1 MKETKILLVS
11 CLQRSLSNLPE
22 NKMTTTKIIA
32 KVRSMVISPSGSHPK
47 QSTVLFLNDPSLK
60 DPQAPDELYNIYGT
74 DPYRRKL
81 GHATISG
88 TTIDCPWPDP
98 FLHTPLDPILTNI
111 TAGGPYKIEI
121 CGYGYHRPW
130 FAAIGCASRG
140 LTSTI
145 LMPLCNSMWAY
156 EFQGSD
162 RVLNSLI
169 LYQE

>member
-11 CLQRSLSNLPE
+11 CLQKSLSNLAE
-22 NKMTTTKIIA
+22 NKETTAKVIA
-32 KVRSMVISPSGSHPK
+32 KVRSMVISPSGSYPK

-60 DPQAPDELYNIYGT
+60 EAEPPDELYNIYGT

-81 GHATISG
+81 GYTTISG
-88 TTIDCPWPDP
+88 TTLTSPYPDP
-98 FLHTPLDPILTNI
+98 FLETPLASILTNI
-111 TAGGPYKIEI
+111 TSGVPYKIEI

-130 FAAIGCASRG
+130 FTAVGCASRG

-145 LMPLCNSMWAY
+145 LVKLCNSMWAY

-162 RVLNSLI
+162 RALNSMI